1 MQAHGAA
8 SGHAAF
14 PAHCIGIDW
23 LCLRFTGLHYWSNE
37 HLHESA
43 GRSSGNVCFA
53 FCRIMTSRRPTY
65 NGRSNCTLGICEM
78 PPAPPLRSDNGK
90 MSAGG
95 SPPTVVRRTRLNPH
109 ERERQIVQGAVNFF
123 AEVGFGGQTRELARR
138 LGITQGLLYRYFPS
152 KEALMDRVY
161 QEVFEAK
168 WNPEWDNWLE
178 NESEPLRERLIR
190 FYTDYARVIH
200 TYEWVRIF
208 LLSGMAGLDINQR
221 YLRLVRKRIYPQV
234 IALLRKEFG
243 MPPRSDEILTREEED
258 LMFDLH
264 GMVFFLGIRKWVY
277 RFDLPRSTQELVSQ
291 QIDLLLFGAKDII
304 NPKT

>member
-1 MQAHGAA
+1 
-8 SGHAAF
+8 
-14 PAHCIGIDW
+14 
-23 LCLRFTGLHYWSNE
+23 
-37 HLHESA
+37 
-43 GRSSGNVCFA
+43 
-53 FCRIMTSRRPTY
+53 
-65 NGRSNCTLGICEM
+65 
-78 PPAPPLRSDNGK
+78 

>member
-1 MQAHGAA
+1 
-8 SGHAAF
+8 
-14 PAHCIGIDW
+14 
-23 LCLRFTGLHYWSNE
+23 
-37 HLHESA
+37 
-43 GRSSGNVCFA
+43 
-53 FCRIMTSRRPTY
+53 
-65 NGRSNCTLGICEM
+65 
-78 PPAPPLRSDNGK
+78 
-90 MSAGG
+90 
-95 SPPTVVRRTRLNPH
+95 
-109 ERERQIVQGAVNFF
+109 
-123 AEVGFGGQTRELARR
+123 
-138 LGITQGLLYRYFPS
+138 
-152 KEALMDRVY
+152 MDRVY